1 MEDSVFVPMKTLNEA
16 RHQALENLKEKLLRK
31 YRRNV
36 GDERVK
42 RIAEETPAKIRDVVI
57 HDNVPRN
64 KEEYIPVYVSCEN
77 EDASEVLCQK
87 TGIQGIYLPY
97 ALMEKHLQTGLD
109 NGKEMYL
116 SLPHITRENHR

>member
-1 MEDSVFVPMKTLNEA
+1 MGKTGNLYGDPVFVPMKTLNEA

-64 KEEYIPVYVSCEN
+64 KRGRHPGLR
-77 EDASEVLCQK
+77 VL
-87 TGIQGIYLPY
+87 
-97 ALMEKHLQTGLD
+97 
-109 NGKEMYL
+109 
-116 SLPHITRENHR
+116 